1 MEHVLRVYLGSHKH
15 ERPPPASKRAVRS
28 NETRVANI
36 APRSVPSDHLT
47 GQYIRQGSKL
57 TGPVTLLLVHR
68 AATTKAKASTFVLR
82 VLDDGRRSYVSSLWD
97 SSSPGTY
104 AIEYRGIRYAVTLT
118 ADLATFAPSG
128 GGTVNSNVPPV
139 VKIDNTPLGSCS
151 PVDPCP

>member
-1 MEHVLRVYLGSHKH
+1 MLRVYLGSHKH

-68 AATTKAKASTFVLR
+68 AATTKAKASTYVLR
-82 VLDDGRRSYVSSLWD
+82 VAEDGKRSYVSSLWD
-97 SSSPGTY
+97 SSPPGTY
-104 AIEYRGIRYAVTLT
+104 ALEYRGVRYAVTLT
-118 ADLATFAPSG
+118 DELATITAGPVGTPPYINRGSG
-128 GGTVNSNVPPV
+128 NS
-139 VKIDNTPLGSCS
+139 IAA
-151 PVDPCP
+151 